1 MTVFVCSIGGCGAND
16 DDVEREAV
24 VEVWAAS
31 DEGVSILVVGT
42 AHGLLEISSVGK
54 FFSKRGLPWSA
65 ILREELRLRATQPQR
80 PRPRPA
86 LKAVPSAWQ
95 WGQASRQVAL
105 EERSKNWT
113 TEETLELVQVWRQEF
128 EKPRDSGEPTAFLN
142 TAIYNT
148 FKALCGGV
156 TERSEKVVTDKKN
169 TLPIAYKFMV
179 GINNNRFT
187 KLVLALEIFA
197 SSGPSNRWK

>member
-16 DDVEREAV
+16 GDVEREAV

-42 AHGLLEISSVGK
+42 VFGK

-80 PRPRPA
+80 PRPSPA
-86 LKAVPSAWQ
+86 LKAVSSACQ

-128 EKPRDSGEPTAFLN
+128 EKPHDSGESTAFLN

>member
-42 AHGLLEISSVGK
+42 VFGK

-95 WGQASRQVAL
+95 WGQASRPVAL

>member
-1 MTVFVCSIGGCGAND
+1 MERHPSEGAAPSRD
-16 DDVEREAV
+16 
-24 VEVWAAS
+24 AAPTPETEPS
-31 DEGVSILVVGT
+31 TEGSV
-42 AHGLLEISSVGK
+42 ISLS
-54 FFSKRGLPWSA
+54 
-65 ILREELRLRATQPQR
+65 
-80 PRPRPA
+80 
-86 LKAVPSAWQ
+86 
-95 WGQASRQVAL
+95 
-105 EERSKNWT
+105 
-113 TEETLELVQVWRQEF
+113 VWRQEF

-156 TERSEKVVTDKKN
+156 TECSEKVVTDKKN